1 MHRGPAQRWHALTI
15 PEVVA
20 ELETSLPSG
29 LSRDEAA
36 RRRQST
42 GPNTLPERR
51 GPGWPA
57 LLLRQFR
64 SVLVLVLV
72 IATVLAVAIG
82 ELLDAVAIAA
92 ILLLNAVLG
101 FVQEYRAE
109 RTLAALNRISVGKC
123 AAIRDGRPET
133 VAQTDLVPGDLIE
146 LDAGNAVPADGR
158 LVSGAGLTV
167 SEASLTG
174 ESTPVRKELE
184 PVAAE
189 TPLADRMSMVYRGT
203 LVTSGRGRA
212 VVTATGGDTELG
224 HVAELVGGVGSERS
238 PLEIG
243 LDRTARRLTV
253 LALAAAVVVFV
264 ATVAG
269 GADAS
274 DAFLTGVALAVAA
287 VPEGLPAA
295 VTIVLALGVR
305 RMAARHAI
313 VRRLAAVETL
323 GSTDVICADKTGT
336 LTLNEL
342 AVRESWQPSVSAE
355 QAPLRLAAALAVGA
369 DAAREAIDPTD
380 FALLAFGAGEG
391 VDARGQW
398 VLAHDGGFDVAT
410 MCSSVVR
417 RAPGGGRTAYV
428 KGAPESVLD
437 ASSGLAVGDEGVE
450 PLTPQTRSEIED
462 VLAGMARR
470 GLRPIGLARRRLAD
484 DPAAEPGMDDNLEF
498 IGLVGMIDPL
508 RLEAVDAVRSAR
520 EAGVRTVMITGDH
533 PSTAAAIARD
543 AGIGSGDVALTGREV
558 HAMERAELREASS
571 RVDVYARVTSE
582 DKLRIVEAL
591 KDAGSIVAM
600 TGDGVN
606 DAPALREAHVG
617 VAMGMRGTD
626 AAREAAELVLTDD
639 NYASIVAAIEEGRVI
654 VANIQRFL
662 LYLLSGNAAEVV
674 VVALTAL
681 AGTVALLPVQILWV
695 NLITDGLPALALG
708 VEPQHEDTM
717 HRPPRPASTN
727 MLGLTVLPRM
737 AVSLLLIVAPVL
749 VAFAIGMRTSDEE
762 ARNLAFAT
770 LVTAHVLTA
779 LTFRSTTVPLHRLGL
794 LGNPLLVGAVLGTLV
809 LQAAVF
815 YLPPMHAL
823 LSTSPLSL
831 EELAIVGGLSAPAL
845 LVPEIVK
852 TVAPRAFRSV

>member
-1 MHRGPAQRWHALTI
+1 MQRSPAYDWHALTI
-15 PEVVA
+15 AEVVA
-20 ELETSLPSG
+20 GLESDLPSG

-36 RRRQST
+36 RRLQST
-42 GPNTLPERR
+42 GPNTLPERG
-51 GPGWPA
+51 GPGWPV

-72 IATVLAVAIG
+72 VATVLSVAIG

-101 FVQEYRAE
+101 FIQEYRAE
-109 RTLAALNRISVGKC
+109 RTLAALSRISIGKC
-123 AAIRDGRPET
+123 AVIREGRPEI
-133 VAQTDLVPGDLIE
+133 VAQTDIVPGDLIE
-146 LDAGNAVPADGR
+146 LDAGNAVPADAR

-174 ESTPVRKELE
+174 ESTPVRKDLE
-184 PVAAE
+184 PVAAD
-189 TPLADRMSMVYRGT
+189 TPLADRTSMIYRGT

-224 HVAELVGGVGSERS
+224 RVADLVGGVTSERS

-243 LDRTARRLTV
+243 LDRTARRLTI

-269 GADAS
+269 GADTS
-274 DAFLTGVALAVAA
+274 EAFLTGVALAVAA

-342 AVRESWQPSVSAE
+342 AVRESWQPSGSAE
-355 QAPLRLAAALAVGA
+355 QAPLRLVAALAVGA
-369 DAAREAIDPTD
+369 DAAREAIEPTD
-380 FALLAFGAGEG
+380 FALLAFAADEG
-391 VDARGQW
+391 IDARRQW
-398 VLAHDGGFDVAT
+398 VLEHDSGFDVAT

-417 RAPGGGRTAYV
+417 RAPGGERTAYV
-428 KGAPESVLD
+428 KGAPESVLG
-437 ASSGLAVGDEGVE
+437 ASSRLAVGDGAEA
-450 PLTPQTRSEIED
+450 LTASTRSEIED
-462 VLAGMARR
+462 VLAGMASR

-484 DPAAEPGMDDNLEF
+484 SPAAEPGINDHLEF
-498 IGLVGMIDPL
+498 VGLVGMIDPL
-508 RLEAVDAVRSAR
+508 RIEAVDAVRSAR
-520 EAGVRTVMITGDH
+520 DAGVRTVMITGDH

-558 HAMERAELREASS
+558 HAMEPAELREASS
-571 RVDVYARVTSE
+571 RIDVYARVTSE

-591 KDAGSIVAM
+591 KEAGSVVAM

-626 AAREAAELVLTDD
+626 AAREAADLVLTDD

-662 LYLLSGNAAEVV
+662 LYLMSGNAAEVV

-727 MLGLTVLPRM
+727 MLGLAVLPRM
-737 AVSLLLIVAPVL
+737 ATSLLLIVVPVL
-749 VAFAIGMRTSDEE
+749 VAFAIGMRTSEEE

-779 LTFRSTTVPLHRLGL
+779 LTFRSATIPLHRLGV
-794 LGNPLLVGAVLGTLV
+794 LGNPLLVGACPRDARATGGSLLLAPDARASFDFATL
-809 LQAAVF
+809 
-815 YLPPMHAL
+815 P
-823 LSTSPLSL
+823 
-831 EELAIVGGLSAPAL
+831 GGGRPRWRAQRSSAPC
-845 LVPEIVK
+845 P
-852 TVAPRAFRSV
+852 